1 MNIYEYGLNL
11 SPVTVIRL
19 TGPSLDIGQ
28 LLQWGQVD
36 SSTYYG
42 PTTTDTTNKAVAL
55 ISL

>member
-1 MNIYEYGLNL
+1 MSIRFVYEYIYEYGLNL

-36 SSTYYG
+36 SST
-42 PTTTDTTNKAVAL
+42 TTD
-55 ISL
+55 